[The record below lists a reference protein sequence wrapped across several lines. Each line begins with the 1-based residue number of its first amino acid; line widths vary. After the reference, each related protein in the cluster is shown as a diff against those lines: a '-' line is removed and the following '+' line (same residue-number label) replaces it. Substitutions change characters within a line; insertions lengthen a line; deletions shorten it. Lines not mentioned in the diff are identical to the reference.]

1 MCCPLRERILQG
13 ARDRRGLPSEA
24 ESATAASP
32 RKANAMP
39 ATTSY
44 EPPLAWVQDM
54 SYRYLEMMSPSSL
67 AWPWSS
73 ATGQLPSTPAEN
85 KSSTAPLIVES
96 STAPLIIA
104 SSTAAL
110 IVAHAATASLL
121 AGVSVW
127 RENDS
132 ANTPARAHGHAVVA
146 AVCKGAL
153 SDLAALSMAALL
165 LGDDAMIF
173 ILIVESYIFLRRLLV
188 RLVGCVVSMAAH
200 IVFLLE
206 DDDAARMAAGT
217 HAPPAPPALQPIVP
231 QVLTPLVPPLIAVN
245 VPPPPVPPPIA
256 VNVPP
261 PPVPPPIA
269 VNVPPPAPMPPPM
282 PSNGGG
288 PRNALLDAIKE
299 GAKLKHV
306 EASEPKGPLPAKSGG
321 GGMSDDLVLTLVSA
335 LEKRRSLLHGE
346 WDGA

>member
-1 MCCPLRERILQG
+1 MVGSPVLQG
-13 ARDRRGLPSEA
+13 AEIGVGSRATES

-32 RKANAMP
+32 WKANAMP

-54 SYRYLEMMSPSSL
+54 SYRYLEMMTPSSL

-132 ANTPARAHGHAVVA
+132 ANTPARAHAVVA

-165 LGDDAMIF
+165 FGDDALIF

-206 DDDAARMAAGT
+206 DDDAA
-217 HAPPAPPALQPIVP
+217 
-231 QVLTPLVPPLIAVN
+231 
-245 VPPPPVPPPIA
+245 
-256 VNVPP
+256 
-261 PPVPPPIA
+261 
-269 VNVPPPAPMPPPM
+269 
-282 PSNGGG
+282 GGWG
-288 PRNALLDAIKE
+288 
-299 GAKLKHV
+299 
-306 EASEPKGPLPAKSGG
+306 
-321 GGMSDDLVLTLVSA
+321 
-335 LEKRRSLLHGE
+335 
-346 WDGA
+346 